1 MESVP
6 RTSELRGSSIAVNP
20 RPRSPQPV
28 RRTQAEESGTS
39 LQAQQL
45 VPQVEGTRRWL
56 NVAVAIVLLVIAMP
70 IMIVIAVLTKLTSKG
85 PILYRQTRI
94 GMDHRL
100 PGDVPLRISRRRV
113 CDLGGRPFVI
123 YKFRTM
129 RVDAESGTGAV
140 WAKEKDPRVTWLGGL
155 LRQTRL
161 DELPQLFNVLKGDMN
176 VVGPR
181 PERPSI
187 FLRLA
192 DELEDY
198 QLRQRA
204 RPGIT
209 GLAQVSQQYDRNMD
223 DVARKLQFDLEYVR
237 TQSFRTDLAI
247 MLKTIPVVL
256 FRKGG
261 W

>member
-1 MESVP
+1 METAP
-6 RTSELRGSSIAVNP
+6 SEGA
-20 RPRSPQPV
+20 
-28 RRTQAEESGTS
+28 RRA
-39 LQAQQL
+39 
-45 VPQVEGTRRWL
+45 L
-56 NVAVAIVLLVIAMP
+56 NITVAAIL
-70 IMIVIAVLTKLTSKG
+70 IVIALPMMVLIAILVKLSSKG

-94 GMDHRL
+94 GLDRRL
-100 PGDVPLRISRRRV
+100 PDDIPTQISKQRV
-113 CDLGGRPFVI
+113 CDVGGKPFVI

-129 RVDAESGTGAV
+129 RVDAERGTGAV
-140 WAKEKDPRVTWLGGL
+140 WATEEDPRVTWLGGL
-155 LRQTRL
+155 LRQARL
-161 DELPQLFNVLKGDMN
+161 DELPQLFNVFKGDMN

-187 FLRLA
+187 FARLT
-192 DELEDY
+192 DEVEHY
-198 QLRQRA
+198 PLRQRV

-223 DVARKLQFDLEYVR
+223 DVVRKLEFDLEYVR
-237 TQSFRTDLAI
+237 SQSFWTDLLI

>member
-1 MESVP
+1 MPWRP
-6 RTSELRGSSIAVNP
+6 RLRPIAAGRP
-20 RPRSPQPV
+20 RPEWSGPAEPIAFGQP
-28 RRTQAEESGTS
+28 APS
-39 LQAQQL
+39 
-45 VPQVEGTRRWL
+45 EGTRRAL
-56 NVAVAIVLLVIAMP
+56 NVAVAGLLV
-70 IMIVIAVLTKLTSKG
+70 VISLPVMVLVAILVKMTSRG

-94 GMDHRL
+94 GLDRRL
-100 PGDVPLRISRRRV
+100 GQPLPRTSKQRV
-113 CDLGGRPFVI
+113 CDVGGKPFVI

-129 RVDAESGTGAV
+129 RVDAERGTGAV
-140 WAKEKDPRVTWLGGL
+140 WATQEDPRVTWIGGL
-155 LRQTRL
+155 LRQARL

-187 FLRLA
+187 FVRLT
-192 DELEDY
+192 DEVEDY
-198 QLRQRA
+198 PLRQRV

-209 GLAQVSQQYDRNMD
+209 GLAQVSQQYDQNMG
-223 DVARKLQFDLEYVR
+223 DVVRKLEFDLDYVR
-237 TQSFRTDLAI
+237 KQGFWTDVLI

>member
-1 MESVP
+1 MATMPWRARLRPLTAGRP
-6 RTSELRGSSIAVNP
+6 RTDSGTPEAPPGEWKEQAELVTSVQAAPSEGNRRALNIAVAGILIVLALP
-20 RPRSPQPV
+20 IMV
-28 RRTQAEESGTS
+28 
-39 LQAQQL
+39 L
-45 VPQVEGTRRWL
+45 
-56 NVAVAIVLLVIAMP
+56 VAILV
-70 IMIVIAVLTKLTSKG
+70 KLTSRG

-94 GMDHRL
+94 GLDRRL
-100 PGDVPLRISRRRV
+100 PGEVPAQISKQRICDV
-113 CDLGGRPFVI
+113 GGKPFVI

-129 RVDAESGTGAV
+129 RVDAERGTGAV
-140 WAKEKDPRVTWLGGL
+140 WATKEDPRITWIGGL
-155 LRQTRL
+155 LRQARL

-187 FLRLA
+187 FARLT
-192 DELEDY
+192 DEVERY
-198 QLRQRA
+198 PLRQQV

-209 GLAQVSQQYDRNMD
+209 GLAQVSQQYDRSMD
-223 DVARKLQFDLEYVR
+223 DVVRKLEFDLDYVR
-237 TQSFRTDLAI
+237 NQGFWTDLLI